1 MTHDIRAVSARFQIY
16 GDFAEAAPYGSGHIN
31 DTYAA
36 VYRQSGAPVRYI
48 HQRINERVF
57 RDPIRLMD
65 NVARVTAHAH
75 LKLGQNGGGDA
86 TRRALSLVPSRD
98 GDPCVVDDLGNVWR
112 TYLFIEGARTYD
124 VIETREQAY
133 AAAQAFGAYQHLLAD
148 LPGERL
154 HETIPGFHDTR
165 SRFNALQ
172 RAVEADTHDRARDA
186 REEIAFAQA
195 HERDVDH
202 LLTRLERGELPE
214 RVTHNDTKLNNV
226 MIDNETRE
234 GLCVIDLDTTMPG
247 LAPYDFGDLVRTAT
261 SASAEDE
268 RDLSRVQ
275 VRLEMFVALVDGYL
289 SRAAAF
295 LMPAERS
302 ELSFAGKL
310 ITLETGIRFL
320 TDHLQG
326 DTYFKVKRPGHN
338 LDRARAQFA
347 LVRSLEARM
356 DEMAAYVERW
366 NGEGQPN
373 NRRAS
378 IPHTA

>member
-57 RDPIRLMD
+57 HDPIRLME
-65 NVARVTAHAH
+65 NVARVTAHAR
-75 LKLGQNGGGDA
+75 LKLAQNGDADA

-98 GDPCVVDDLGNVWR
+98 GEPYVVDDLGNVWR

-133 AAAQAFGAYQHLLAD
+133 AAALAFGAYQHLLAD
-148 LPGERL
+148 LPGGRL

-165 SRFNALQ
+165 SRFDALQ
-172 RAVEADTHDRARDA
+172 RAVAADTHNRALEA
-186 REEIAFAQA
+186 REEIAFVQA
-195 HERDVDH
+195 RERDVDH
-202 LLTRLERGELPE
+202 LLARLERGELPE

-268 RDLSRVQ
+268 RDLSLVQ
-275 VRLEMFVALVDGYL
+275 VRLEMFEALVDGYL

-295 LMPAERS
+295 LTPAERS
-302 ELSFAGKL
+302 ELAFAGTL

-356 DEMAAYVERW
+356 DEMAGYVERW
-366 NGEGQPN
+366 TGEDDE
-373 NRRAS
+373 RALLRKAKS
-378 IPHTA
+378 